1 MSFHRIGVAASL
13 VVICVGGTFVTQAH
27 ACDSRIAGSCPGAP
41 IISPS
46 SAVAVAAETPAADS
60 AEKATR
66 KSVRKRHSSRSRR
79 HHHRRRHVVTPRQ
92 RPTKQTHTADT
103 GESTRGVDFKTRDL
117 KGLSR
122 GIRSE
127 NFGIA
132 DPAPSESW
140 ANVPVKLASPLPTPL
155 PLPRLASPPVQ
166 APSQANADSP
176 ASVDAGQPAS
186 AASASSAARSKLV
199 ATKCFKPPAE
209 TAGADEQAVRTPA
222 PASKLTALRAMIL
235 AFAGLLAVGTAV
247 RMVV

>member
-1 MSFHRIGVAASL
+1 
-13 VVICVGGTFVTQAH
+13 
-27 ACDSRIAGSCPGAP
+27 
-41 IISPS
+41 
-46 SAVAVAAETPAADS
+46 
-60 AEKATR
+60 
-66 KSVRKRHSSRSRR
+66 
-79 HHHRRRHVVTPRQ
+79 VTPRQ

-166 APSQANADSP
+166 APTQANADSP

-186 AASASSAARSKLV
+186 AARSKLV
-199 ATKCFKPPAE
+199 ATKSFKPPAE
-209 TAGADEQAVRTPA
+209 TAGSDEQAVRTPA